1 MWHKLPKWAKV
12 TIILAL
18 IAALAIGVKEFIEHL
33 KKRKRNRSPKNN

>member
-33 KKRKRNRSPKNN
+33 KKKEKKPKPKK